1 MRRRRGEKSA
11 DADAVARIWVERP
24 VYVPAER
31 SGGHRVDDDVHPE
44 LGVVVTL
51 EALVQS

>member
-1 MRRRRGEKSA
+1 VVRRAPTQMPSPAYGLS
-11 DADAVARIWVERP
+11 P

-31 SGGHRVDDDVHPE
+31 SGGHGVNDDVHPE